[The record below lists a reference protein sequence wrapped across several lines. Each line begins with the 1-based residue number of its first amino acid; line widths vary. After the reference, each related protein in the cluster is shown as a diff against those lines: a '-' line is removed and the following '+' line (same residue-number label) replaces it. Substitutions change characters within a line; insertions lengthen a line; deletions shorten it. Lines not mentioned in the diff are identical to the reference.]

1 MGLKSLKHP
10 ENYFS
15 RDEFVLFD
23 DFNYYVTADLWTAA
37 VAGTGTVTRPATAGS
52 DIRLLA
58 TADNDC
64 AVLATT
70 NEMFKFTASKAMQ
83 CEAELRIAPPQ
94 TNLNSWA
101 FGWADAMAATTVAD
115 TTGLI
120 AATDAAVITSVTG
133 GLVLKFHTEINGT
146 ATTTTSSTS
155 YVASTSIKLRI
166 EALPVS
172 STVFELRPFADGVQ
186 LKDTSGVPIMHRVT
200 LGTATDMDFGIV
212 YKGHHA
218 DDGIL
223 LSDYIYA
230 AQVR

>member
-1 MGLKSLKHP
+1 MGLKGLTHP

-23 DFNYYVTADLWTAA
+23 DFNYYVTGDLWTAA

-52 DIRLLA
+52 DIRLFS
-58 TADNDC
+58 TADNDA

-70 NEMFKFTASKAMQ
+70 NEMFKFTAGKAMQ
-83 CEAELRIAPPQ
+83 CEAEVRLAPPQ

-115 TTGLI
+115 ATGAI
-120 AATDAAVITSVTG
+120 TATDAAVIYATTG
-133 GLVLKFHTEINGT
+133 SLVLKFHTEINGT
-146 ATTTTSSTS
+146 AVATTSSTS
-155 YVASTSIKLRI
+155 IVASTSTKLRI

-172 STVFELRPFADGVQ
+172 STVFELRPFVDGVQ
-186 LKDTSGVPIMHRVT
+186 LRDTNNVPIMHRVT
-200 LGTATDMDFGIV
+200 LGTATDLDFGIV